1 MPIALYPGSFDPIHN
16 GHIDIA
22 ERAAALFQEIVVAI
36 YDTPSSKRLLFST
49 DERVELARA
58 GLAHLD
64 NVRVVKYQGLTVTC
78 AREVGAIA
86 IVRGLRAT
94 SDYEY
99 ESQLALT
106 NKELAPEVDV
116 VCLITA
122 LQYAYL
128 SSTILKE
135 VAMLGGDV
143 SKWVPERVQ
152 QALHARFAQLR
163 ASG

>member
-1 MPIALYPGSFDPIHN
+1 MPTALYPGSFDPIHN

-22 ERAAALFQEIVVAI
+22 ERAAALFREIVVAI

-49 DERVELARA
+49 EERVALAQA
-58 GLAHLD
+58 GLSHLP
-64 NVRVVKYQGLTVTC
+64 NVRVVKYQGLTVTV
-78 AREVGAIA
+78 AREVGAKV

-106 NKELAPEVDV
+106 NKQLAPEIDV
-116 VCLITA
+116 VCLITS

-135 VAMLGGDV
+135 VAMLNGNV
-143 SKWVPERVQ
+143 TAWVPEPVLR
-152 QALHARFAQLR
+152 ALRARFANPN
-163 ASG
+163 AND